1 MRATYKH
8 DHPLC
13 KRGEGH
19 PQVDRWFTLSF
30 LQKLRPLTTN
40 EIQRPPLHLHFNQSE
55 TFQVLQGQIATVE
68 GFSVTNRVHTREDG
82 PREIKPWVPHS
93 FNPVPESPEDTI
105 VLVWAHPEDVD
116 EMMDR
121 VFFTNLL
128 RYVSDVHEKKT
139 SMNLFQIMLLQ

>member
-1 MRATYKH
+1 
-8 DHPLC
+8 
-13 KRGEGH
+13 
-19 PQVDRWFTLSF
+19 
-30 LQKLRPLTTN
+30 
-40 EIQRPPLHLHFNQSE
+40 
-55 TFQVLQGQIATVE
+55 
-68 GFSVTNRVHTREDG
+68 VHTREDG

-105 VLVWAHPEDVD
+105 ILVWAHPEDVD